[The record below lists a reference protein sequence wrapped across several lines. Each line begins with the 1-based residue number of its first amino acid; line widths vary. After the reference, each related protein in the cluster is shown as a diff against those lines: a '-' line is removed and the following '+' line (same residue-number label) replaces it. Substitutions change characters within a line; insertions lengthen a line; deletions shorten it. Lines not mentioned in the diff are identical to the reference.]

1 MCCWRGGFAG
11 FRADSCRYDQV
22 TQRQKA
28 CSPPLLSTGIVPTAF
43 WLHSVSLRASV
54 GVLWVLNC
62 VWLCVVAVTG
72 AGGAHHPY
80 SSILFAVHLVLLLCI
95 LHDAQFRGWRCP
107 YIVPY
112 DDFEP
117 WGVSG
122 ARLVRLIAAFM
133 RVCCGTVGWIL
144 QEFGPISGV
153 TIT

>member
-1 MCCWRGGFAG
+1 M
-11 FRADSCRYDQV
+11 
-22 TQRQKA
+22 
-28 CSPPLLSTGIVPTAF
+28 
-43 WLHSVSLRASV
+43 

-72 AGGAHHPY
+72 DGGGAHHPY

-95 LHDAQFRGWRCP
+95 LYDAQFRGWRCP